1 MIDKNEIIRV
11 FEQLNSS
18 NLDYLLLRNIN
29 QELPGKLKEGKD
41 IDLLVH
47 KDDLEKW
54 IPFFKTIGFNV
65 IQHPLRN
72 DVFLYETDPFVFL
85 LHKESGLIIDL
96 NFQLCVRSLDKGQ
109 WIPLDQEIQLSAFE
123 NKIFEETPLGLN
135 YWTLGKEDRFIT
147 LITRSIFDKKK
158 VSPGLYPWD

>member
-85 LHKESGLIIDL
+85 LHKES
-96 NFQLCVRSLDKGQ
+96 
-109 WIPLDQEIQLSAFE
+109 
-123 NKIFEETPLGLN
+123 
-135 YWTLGKEDRFIT
+135 
-147 LITRSIFDKKK
+147 
-158 VSPGLYPWD
+158 